1 MPSTGISGF
10 KNWHNGSALNGSEW
24 STRNTISCGATGYV
38 GALRFSLPQSA
49 SSITVT
55 ATAYRRL
62 ASGTMRAEIR
72 TSELTN
78 PTPAAIGAD
87 VSFSAP
93 AANSQVTFTFTG
105 SDQGMD
111 FIDKQDDAAFGF
123 DYFIDNRFQTFFK
136 FTFVFG
142 SGNQCAHI
150 Q

>member
-1 MPSTGISGF
+1 MVLSVS
-10 KNWHNGSALNGSEW
+10 GSA
-24 STRNTISCGATGYV
+24 T
-38 GALRFSLPQSA
+38 
-49 SSITVT
+49 ITVWN
-55 ATAYRRL
+55 RRSNAL
-62 ASGTMRAEIR
+62 SFSKYLLIFVQSSGSYAA
-72 TSELTN
+72 ELT
-78 PTPAAIGAD
+78 TGQGGFQYIGGIRG
-87 VSFSAP
+87 
-93 AANSQVTFTFTG
+93 TFTFTG